1 MSSET
6 LEIKSTDNTPSEEKQ
21 VADLKEQ
28 GIDINTMADAD
39 GNQIK
44 IEENDGAVESLANT
58 EDERPEW
65 LPEKF
70 KNAEDLSKAYS
81 ELEKKLS
88 TDKQVTDNPKEKVEE
103 SKTDLSIPKATEEKA
118 DVSTLDKFYSE
129 YSENG
134 SLTEDSY
141 TELAKQG
148 LNKDLVD
155 TYIAGQKAIAEN
167 QSASIFDTVGGKDK
181 YQELMTWAGENL
193 SESDVASYNSIT
205 DTGSVD
211 QIKFAVQ
218 GLMAQ
223 AGMNKSKQP
232 DLFQGDVNVQNTK
245 SFNSLAQVTEA
256 INDPRYTTDP
266 VYRKEVEDKIDK
278 SNVF

>member
-118 DVSTLDKFYSE
+118 GVSTLDKFYSE

>member
-1 MSSET
+1 
-6 LEIKSTDNTPSEEKQ
+6 
-21 VADLKEQ
+21 
-28 GIDINTMADAD
+28 
-39 GNQIK
+39 
-44 IEENDGAVESLANT
+44 
-58 EDERPEW
+58 
-65 LPEKF
+65 
-70 KNAEDLSKAYS
+70 
-81 ELEKKLS
+81 
-88 TDKQVTDNPKEKVEE
+88 
-103 SKTDLSIPKATEEKA
+103 
-118 DVSTLDKFYSE
+118 
-129 YSENG
+129 
-134 SLTEDSY
+134 
-141 TELAKQG
+141 
-148 LNKDLVD
+148 
-155 TYIAGQKAIAEN
+155 
-167 QSASIFDTVGGKDK
+167 
-181 YQELMTWAGENL
+181 MTWAGENL

>member
-6 LEIKSTDNTPSEEKQ
+6 LEVKSTDNTPSLESQ
-21 VADLKEQ
+21 VSDLKEQ
-28 GIDINTMADAD
+28 GIDINTMTNAD
-39 GNQIK
+39 GDQIK
-44 IEENDGAVESLANT
+44 IEENDGAIESLAS
-58 EDERPEW
+58 DEGDRPEW

-70 KNAEDLSKAYS
+70 KSAEDLSKAYS

-88 TDKQVTDNPKEKVEE
+88 IDKKTTDKPEE
-103 SKTDLSIPKATEEKA
+103 AKTDLSITKPTEAKTE
-118 DVSTLDKFYSE
+118 VSTLDKFYSE
-129 YSENG
+129 YSESG

-167 QSASIFDTVGGKDK
+167 QSASIFNTVGGKDK
-181 YQELMTWAGENL
+181 YQELMTWASDNL
-193 SESDVASYNSIT
+193 SETDVASYNSIT

-223 AGMNKSKQP
+223 AGMNSKSKQP
-232 DLFQGDVNVQNTK
+232 DLFQGDVGVQNVKT
-245 SFNSLAQVTEA
+245 FNSLAQVTEA

-266 VYRKEVEDKIDK
+266 VYRKEVEAKIGS

>member
-88 TDKQVTDNPKEKVEE
+88 TDKQVTDNPKEEVEE

>member
-1 MSSET
+1 MS
-6 LEIKSTDNTPSEEKQ
+6 
-21 VADLKEQ
+21 EQ
-28 GIDINTMADAD
+28 EVVV
-39 GNQIK
+39 
-44 IEENDGAVESLANT
+44 EENDGAVESLANT

-211 QIKFAVQ
+211 QIKFAEQ

>member
-65 LPEKF
+65 LPEK
-70 KNAEDLSKAYS
+70 
-81 ELEKKLS
+81 KLS

-118 DVSTLDKFYSE
+118 GVSTLDKFYSE

>member
-88 TDKQVTDNPKEKVEE
+88 TDKQVTDNPKEEVEE

-118 DVSTLDKFYSE
+118 GVSTLDKFYSE

-223 AGMNKSKQP
+223 AGMNKAKQP